1 MENEN
6 SKKVV
11 SVKILNQQYD
21 ITCQIDEQ
29 EKLIRSAK
37 LLNEKMQDVKKD
49 GKTVGLDRVAI
60 ISALN
65 ISGDAVSLN
74 EMSQEIST
82 SIKNRIDYLKN
93 KIDEVI

>member
-49 GKTVGLDRVAI
+49 GKTVCLDRVAI

>member
-1 MENEN
+1 MENEK

-37 LLNEKMQDVKKD
+37 LLNERMQDVKKD

-65 ISGDAVSLN
+65 ISGDAVSLS

-93 KIDEVI
+93 KIDEAI

>member
-21 ITCQIDEQ
+21 ITCHIDEQ